1 MPAVTT
7 DDGVAL
13 SYATAGH
20 GPPHLLFMHGWAGS
34 GRYFDATIEHLDVTR
49 LRAVTYDL
57 RGHRASATETGG
69 YSLER
74 IAKDALAVAGAAG
87 ADRFIVVG
95 FSMSAKFGQYVSV
108 LAPDRVVGQI
118 LVAGCPTGEI
128 PLPRELTDDWLS
140 REGDASRMAEVPGPY
155 MTRPVAPEVMVRFGA
170 DAASVSRAALE
181 GTLDAAMHASF
192 TDRLASITAPT
203 IVVGGSAD
211 PMFSPDTL
219 RAGVVS
225 PLREARLALIEC
237 GHEIP
242 IEAPRELAALIEAF
256 LAGMATG
263 TRTRHGAPAPG

>member
-1 MPAVTT
+1 MPAAMT
-7 DDGVAL
+7 DDGTSI
-13 SYATAGH
+13 SYEAAGV
-20 GPPHLLFMHGWAGS
+20 GPPNLLCMHGWGGS
-34 GRYFDATIEHLDVTR
+34 GRYFDATLEHLDLTR
-49 LRAVTYDL
+49 LRAVTLDL
-57 RGHRASATETGG
+57 RGHRHSDPAGDG
-69 YSLER
+69 YTLDR
-74 IAKDALAVAGAAG
+74 IAADALAVADAAG
-87 ADRFIVVG
+87 LDGFVVLG

-225 PLREARLALIEC
+225 PLPEARLALIEC